1 MYNILICDDDRDI
14 VSALEIY
21 LNSEGYRAIP
31 ACNGREALEVMERED
46 VHLILMDVM
55 MPELDGIRA
64 TAKLRER
71 YNVPIILLTAKSED
85 SDKVLGLNIGADD
98 YVTKPF
104 NPLEVLARVKSQ
116 LRRYTTLGGRGRA
129 AGEDADVLV
138 NGGIVLNDTTKTVT
152 VDGEARSLT
161 PLEYSILKLLLS
173 HPGQVFS
180 TSQIYEQVW
189 NDPSYGSESTV
200 AVHIRHLR
208 EKIEINPGDPR
219 YLKVVWGL
227 GYKMEKMI

>member
-1 MYNILICDDDRDI
+1 MHTVLICDDDRDI

-21 LNSEGYRAIP
+21 LTSEGYKTVSAYNGEQAIQ
-31 ACNGREALEVMERED
+31 AVNGGNID
-46 VHLILMDVM
+46 LILMDVM
-55 MPELDGIRA
+55 MPQLDGIRA
-64 TAKLRER
+64 TARLRER
-71 YNVPIILLTAKSED
+71 SNVPIILLTAKSED
-85 SDKVLGLNIGADD
+85 PDKVLGLNIGADD

-116 LRRYTTLGGRGRA
+116 LRRYTTLGGREQSPGQ
-129 AGEDADVLV
+129 LV
-138 NGGIVLNDTTKTVT
+138 NGGLVLDAAAKSLTVE
-152 VDGEARSLT
+152 GEQRSLT
-161 PLEYSILKLLLS
+161 PLEFNILHLLMR

-189 NDPSYGSESTV
+189 NDPSYGSENTV

-208 EKIEINPGDPR
+208 EKIEIDPGDPR

-227 GYKMEKMI
+227 GYKMEKMP

>member
-1 MYNILICDDDRDI
+1 MHNILICDDDRDI

-21 LNSEGYRAIP
+21 LNSEDYRTFP
-31 ACNGREALEVMERED
+31 AYNGKEALELMEKED
-46 VHLILMDVM
+46 IHLILMDVM

-85 SDKVLGLNIGADD
+85 SDKILGLNIGADD

-104 NPLEVLARVKSQ
+104 NPVEVIARVKSR
-116 LRRYTTLGGRGRA
+116 LRRSTTLGGRGRSA
-129 AGEDADVLV
+129 EEEGVLV
-138 NGGIVLNDTTKTVT
+138 NGGIALNDRSKTVS

-189 NDPSYGSESTV
+189 NDPSYGSENTV

-208 EKIEINPGDPR
+208 EKIEIDPGDPR
-219 YLKVVWGL
+219 YIKVVWGL
-227 GYKMEKMI
+227 GYKMEKMS